1 MGMLKTTIVLGA
13 IFAALPAPP
22 EDPTAKQAPGPGT
35 FGYVAAALETVTDVK
50 GFCARQPFACE
61 TAGQIA
67 QVVERKAKY
76 SAKLIYEWANEAT
89 ADAKDAPLPPNM
101 ALADLINRV

>member
-13 IFAALPAPP
+13 IVAALPAPP
-22 EDPTAKQAPGPGT
+22 EDPAVKAAQGPGT
-35 FGYVAAALETVTDVK
+35 FGYVTAALETVTDVK

-61 TAGQIA
+61 TVGHLAS
-67 QVVERKAKY
+67 VVERKAKY
-76 SAKLIYEWANEAT
+76 SAKLIYDWANEAT
-89 ADAKDAPLPPNM
+89 ADGKTSPLPPNM